1 MKDMKTLCDMIT
13 NIKKPSS
20 AINAVSL
27 LKSVEIFTDCSLAL
41 VIFGLGLKQKDF
53 KIDEDFFNV
62 RAINEWSGGDAFI
75 FEKAMEAAIY
85 YTEIVKEGRAFRDI
99 LTEIYETLYLSGK
112 SGDGLG
118 QFLTPMDVSDLIA
131 KLASTKKG
139 KSLVNDI
146 SINDDCC
153 GTASMPLSALRETVK
168 ETQLYINKKVSLN
181 DIDPLMVK
189 MAIIQ
194 VMAPVAFK
202 EYDLKEVSIYCGN
215 MLLNNP
221 RSVFQYKYKVKE
233 KDERQAEAFNKILDI
248 TY

>member
-1 MKDMKTLCDMIT
+1 MKDMRKLCDMIT

-20 AINAVSL
+20 AINAASL
-27 LKSVEIFTDCSLAL
+27 LKSIEIFTDCSLAL

-53 KIDEDFFNV
+53 KVDEAFFNV
-62 RAINEWSGGDAFI
+62 RSINEWSGEDDFI

-85 YTEIVKEGRAFRDI
+85 YTEIVKESRAFRDI

-112 SGDGLG
+112 AGDGLG
-118 QFLTPMDVSDLIA
+118 QFLTPMDLSNLIA

-139 KSLVNDI
+139 KSLVNDT

-153 GTASMPLSALRETVK
+153 GTASMPLSSLRETVK
-168 ETQLYINKKVSLN
+168 ETQLYTNKKVSLN

-215 MLLNNP
+215 ILLNNP
-221 RSVFQYKYKVKE
+221 HCVFQYKHKK
-233 KDERQAEAFNKILDI
+233 KNERQAEAFKKILDI
-248 TY
+248 AY